1 MSQQIDVLVV
11 DDRAADAEVT
21 LFALQRA
28 APRAKTLWLNSGDM
42 ALQLLLGTAPRSSH
56 KRMPR
61 LTLLSQ
67 NMKGLS
73 GPALLDIIRCH
84 PATSGLRV
92 VLVRRG
98 DEAAPKSVAPRFEPD
113 AYMRR
118 SSDPD
123 EFCDQMEALV
133 SQWLEGAEN
142 NRVETFAR
150 QPLRDCNL

>member
-21 LFALQRA
+21 LFALKRA
-28 APRAKTLWLNSGDM
+28 APQANTLWLNSGDL
-42 ALQLLLGTAPRSSH
+42 ALQFLLGAGPRSRH
-56 KRMPR
+56 RRMPS
-61 LTLLSQ
+61 LILLSQ

-73 GPALLDIIRCH
+73 GPALLDLIRCH
-84 PATSGLRV
+84 PATSGVRV
-92 VLVRRG
+92 VLIRRG
-98 DEAAPKSVAPRFEPD
+98 DEAAPKTVAPRFEPD

-123 EFCDQMEALV
+123 EFCEQMEALA
-133 SQWLEGAEN
+133 SRWLENAESTP
-142 NRVETFAR
+142 VEAFTR